1 MRGFARTI
9 TVGVAIALF
18 ASVVQAETLADAL
31 VTAYRASNLLEQ
43 NQATLRAADEDVA
56 RAVSNLRPVVS
67 YALNS
72 TYSKG
77 TRLDTGRATNE
88 QLATSLGI
96 SLDLTIFNGGRNRL
110 GIEIARESVLATR
123 ASLVQVEQQVLF
135 DAVDSYVDVLLR
147 QEILLIRNSNVRLI
161 MQELR
166 AANDRFE
173 VGEITRTDVAIAES
187 RLAGARAS
195 LASAEGDL
203 LVAREN
209 YKLAVGNYP
218 GNLRPLPPSP
228 SIGRSLEEA
237 RDVAMRTHPSIRQGQ
252 HLVALT
258 VLQVKS
264 AKGAFK
270 PTVTLGADI
279 AASDTDVTGSRRANE
294 QLNSSVQLT
303 MRQTLYGGGGL
314 SANYRRTLASQEAQR
329 AGLHQTMLSVDRNL
343 GVAWSGLVVS
353 LASIKASEVQIVAA
367 QTAFDGVRE
376 EAALGAR
383 TSLDVLDTEQDL
395 LDARILRLQA
405 EASRYV
411 AVYQILGAMGLL
423 TADHLKL
430 GVPQYDPEAYYN
442 AVKSAP
448 ATSSQ
453 GKALD
458 RILKTIGN

>member
-1 MRGFARTI
+1 MRGFART
-9 TVGVAIALF
+9 VAFGMAMALF
-18 ASVVQAETLADAL
+18 VPAARAETLADTL
-31 VTAYRASNLLEQ
+31 VAAYRNSNLLEQ

-56 RAVSNLRPVVS
+56 GAVSALRPVVS
-67 YALNS
+67 YTLNS
-72 TYSKG
+72 GYSNRRG
-77 TRLDTGRATNE
+77 LVSGRVSSE
-88 QLATSLGI
+88 QLATSLTLSADI
-96 SLDLTIFNGGRNRL
+96 TLYNGGRNRL
-110 GIEIARESVLATR
+110 GIEIARESVMATR
-123 ASLVQVEQQVLF
+123 AALLQVEQQVLF
-135 DAVDSYVDVLLR
+135 DAVDAYVDILLR
-147 QEILLIRNSNVRLI
+147 QEILVIRQSNLRLI
-161 MQELR
+161 QQELR

-187 RLAGARAS
+187 RLAGARSS

-218 GNLRPLPPSP
+218 GTLRPLPPSP
-228 SIGRSLEEA
+228 GIGQSLEEA
-237 RDVAMRTHPSIRQGQ
+237 RNVAMRTHPSIRQGQ
-252 HLVALT
+252 HLVSVAD
-258 VLQVKS
+258 LQVKS

-270 PTVTLGADI
+270 PTVTLGADLF
-279 AASDTDVTGSRRANE
+279 ASDTDVSIGRRQTE
-294 QLNSSVQLT
+294 QLDSSVGLT

-314 SANYRRTLASQEAQR
+314 SATYRRAIASQEAQR
-329 AGLHQTMLSVDRNL
+329 ASLNQTMLSVDRNL
-343 GVAWSGLVVS
+343 GVAWSGLGVS
-353 LASIKASEVQIVAA
+353 LASIEASQRQIVAA

-383 TSLDVLDTEQDL
+383 TTLDVLDTEQDL

-405 EASRYV
+405 EAQRYM

-423 TADHLKL
+423 TVDHLKL